1 MECCELRSG
10 GSNGDPGRPPKLQTP
25 QEAPSQ
31 DHQVWFGTVR
41 PVGVLTIFLL
51 LFGCFWLLAA
61 FGLLFGCLGW
71 LPPVLAAFW
80 LPLGCFLA
88 AFGLLFWLLAASTSF
103 WAAFGLLLGCLLL
116 MLAELTRIL
125 PDFPGFSRNGP
136 GFFRN

>member
-1 MECCELRSG
+1 MVRHGEA
-10 GSNGDPGRPPKLQTP
+10 GRGPHHFF
-25 QEAPSQ
+25 AAF
-31 DHQVWFGTVR
+31 W
-41 PVGVLTIFLL
+41 LL
-51 LFGCFWLLAA
+51 LAACCFWAAFWLLGVASTSFGCFLAA
-61 FGLLFGCLGW
+61 FGLLF
-71 LPPVLAAFW
+71 
-80 LPLGCFLA
+80 GCFLA